1 MISWEN
7 GRILIE
13 CKEAHQV
20 FSPWNLKLNRLK
32 IRARKIIRNINLY
45 TPLPQSLQKPQTETT
60 SYNQFKFLEMT
71 ILTSKEV
78 EFNEFHVISFEMLN
92 KTLGTYIHFPF
103 SKHHRYI
110 LCHSIHFTHIHTHTY
125 INISNEFHVI
135 WFEMLSKTLG
145 TYKFW
150 SFFKASSIHH
160 ISFNTFY
167 TYTYTH
173 IYMEIY
179 IFYKQRT

>member
-13 CKEAHQV
+13 CKEARQV

-32 IRARKIIRNINLY
+32 IRLFRARKIIRNINLY
-45 TPLPQSLQKPQTETT
+45 TPLPQSLQRPQTETN

-71 ILTSKEV
+71 ILNSKEV
-78 EFNEFHVISFEMLN
+78 EFNEFHLKCWIRHWVH
-92 KTLGTYIHFPF
+92 TYIFLF
-103 SKHHRYI
+103 
-110 LCHSIHFTHIHTHTY
+110 HSIIDTSYVIQYISHIHTHTY

-135 WFEMLSKTLG
+135 WFEMLNKSLG

-160 ISFNTFY
+160 ISFNTFH

-173 IYMEIY
+173 TFIY